1 MKHYLR
7 HILQII
13 IVAGILCCQN
23 EILAETVHCY
33 TYNTHEARHI
43 DNQPKDQQ
51 LILYPNPV
59 KNKLQVL
66 LNFNNAK
73 PTIFV
78 IYDLLGN
85 EIGKQEIA
93 TDKNDYVFNM
103 ENSKPGIYF
112 LKVLEGNRTL
122 AVKKFILE

>member
-13 IVAGILCCQN
+13 IVAGFLCFQH
-23 EILAETVHCY
+23 EILAESVYCY
-33 TYNTHEARHI
+33 TYNNTEAMHI
-43 DNQPKDQQ
+43 DNQPKEHQ

-73 PTIFV
+73 PTILV

-85 EIGKQEIA
+85 EISKQEVA